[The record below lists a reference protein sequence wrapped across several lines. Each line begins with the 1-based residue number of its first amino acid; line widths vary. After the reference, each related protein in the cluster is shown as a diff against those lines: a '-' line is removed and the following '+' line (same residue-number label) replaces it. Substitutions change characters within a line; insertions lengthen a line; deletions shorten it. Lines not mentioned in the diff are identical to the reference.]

1 VAAMIF
7 GFGAYRLDTA
17 TAELRCHGAAVPVE
31 PQVLAV
37 LRLLIEQR
45 DRLVSKDELIARV
58 WGGRFV
64 SDAAVASRIKSAR
77 QAIGDSG
84 AAQRLIRTVPKLGFR
99 FVGDVTVAHLPSP
112 PAPADAPQSAPDTPR
127 NETARPSI
135 AVLKFDLHGEA
146 GALAAVAEALPH
158 DLIVELSRLRW
169 LFVIARA
176 SSFQIQ
182 RGEAAPG
189 TVRSVLNA
197 RYCLSG
203 AIEIDCRRI
212 AVKVELYDTRDHGVV
227 WGDHYSGSIDAVH
240 DIRARIVHAVVNAL
254 ELQIPLNEARRVLH
268 APHNLDAWSSYHL
281 GLHHMYKF
289 DRAANRRAAAYFE
302 QAIAREPGFAR
313 AYAGLSF
320 AHFED
325 AFLHFADDTSA
336 AAAGA
341 ARFAELALEHDPLD
355 PFCNLVMGRAL
366 WLNADLDTSL
376 VWLDRAVAL
385 NPNYAQGKYSCA
397 WTRTMLG
404 EGSEAQILAD
414 AARDLSPLDP
424 LLYAMLA
431 VRAFSHILRDQ
442 PAEAAL
448 WAERA
453 ARAPRAHALI
463 EMIAAVVHSMNHD
476 PARAAGWARSARARQ
491 PNLQADDFLRA
502 FPFRDPLVRRRVQCA
517 LDGLR
522 L

>member
-1 VAAMIF
+1 MIF
-7 GFGAYRLDTA
+7 SFGAYQLDTA
-17 TAELRCHGAAVPVE
+17 TAELRCNGAALPVE

-45 DRLVSKDELIARV
+45 DRLVSKDELLERV
-58 WGGRFV
+58 WGGRIV

-84 AAQRLIRTVPKLGFR
+84 DAQRLIRTVSKLGFR
-99 FVGDVTVAHLPSP
+99 FVGDVTIAHRSSPQLPDEALQP
-112 PAPADAPQSAPDTPR
+112 APDTQR
-127 NETARPSI
+127 NDAARPSI
-135 AVLKFDLHGEA
+135 AVLKFDLLGEA
-146 GALAAVAEALPH
+146 GGLASVAEALPH

-182 RGEAAPG
+182 RGEAASG
-189 TVRSVLNA
+189 TVQSVLHA

-203 AIEIDCRRI
+203 AIEIDNRRI
-212 AVKVELYDTRDHGVV
+212 SVKVELYDTRDHGVV
-227 WGDHYSGSIDAVH
+227 WSEHYKGSIDAVH

-254 ELQIPLNEARRVLH
+254 ELQIPLNEARRVLN

-289 DRAANRRAAAYFE
+289 NREANRRAAAYFE
-302 QAIAREPGFAR
+302 QAIACEPGFAR

-320 AHFED
+320 AHFEE
-325 AFLHFADDTSA
+325 AFLHFTDDTSA
-336 AAAGA
+336 AVARA

-404 EGSEAQILAD
+404 EGSEAQVLVD

-424 LLYAMLA
+424 LLYGMLG
-431 VRAFSHILRDQ
+431 VRAFSHILLDQ
-442 PAEAAL
+442 PAEAAV

-463 EMIAAVVHSMNHD
+463 EMIAAVVHVMNND
-476 PARAAGWARSARARQ
+476 PERAASWARSARARQ
-491 PNLQADDFLRA
+491 PDLRASDFLRA
-502 FPFRDPLVRRRVQCA
+502 FPFREPAVRRRVQHA
-517 LDGLR
+517 LDALH